1 MDVLSGILL
10 LCLAVGLYVVCSLY
24 FLHNPWILH
33 KRKQLKFFCRNISH
47 RAGSGEKIENTMEA
61 FTHAVSAGTEML
73 EMDCHITS
81 DGHVVISHDDN
92 LMRQTG
98 YDQTVSSLRFQDLPL
113 YKERLEVTFN
123 VGHYSTGKDRKF
135 VLLEDF
141 FKKFPSIPIILEIK
155 VNNDLL
161 IKKVSDLVKQ
171 YSRESITV
179 WASEESGIMAKCKEQ
194 NPSMP
199 YMFTVKRGILLLLL
213 FYTGLLPFVPLGES
227 LLVFYLPRIFNRTYI
242 PEEAILQKSFVV
254 YLIQK
259 LTMRKSLFEHL
270 TKRGIQ
276 VQLIV
281 CNEESD
287 MEAAFAVGA
296 TGVMSDYPTLLTNYI
311 RKHPPPPPPTISD
324 FKKEQNKVS
333 ADIKQTFY

>member
-24 FLHNPWILH
+24 LLRNPWILH
-33 KRKQLKFFCRNISH
+33 KKKRLEFYCRHISH
-47 RAGSGEKIENTMEA
+47 RGGSGEKIENTMEA
-61 FTHAVSAGTEML
+61 FTHAVAVGTEML
-73 EMDCHITS
+73 EMDCHLTS
-81 DGHVVISHDDN
+81 DGYVVISHDYN

-98 YDQTVSSLRFQDLPL
+98 YDKTVSSLRFQDLPL
-113 YKERLEVTFN
+113 YEERLEVTFY

-135 VLLEDF
+135 VLLEDL
-141 FKKFPSIPIILEIK
+141 FKKFPSMPMILEIK
-155 VNNDLL
+155 ENNDLL
-161 IKKVSDLVKQ
+161 IKKVSNLVKQ
-171 YSRESITV
+171 YHRESFTV
-179 WASEESGIMAKCKEQ
+179 WASEESDVMAKCNEQ

-199 YMFTVKRGILLLLL
+199 YMFTMKRGILLLLL

-227 LLVFYLPRIFNRTYI
+227 LLLFYLPSIINRTYI
-242 PEEAILQKSFVV
+242 PEEAILKKRFVV
-254 YLIQK
+254 YLLQK

-270 TKRGIQ
+270 IKRGLQ
-276 VQLIV
+276 VQLFV

-311 RKHPPPPPPTISD
+311 KKHPPPPPPPISY
-324 FKKEQNKVS
+324 FKGNSKHCIANR
-333 ADIKQTFY
+333 

>member
-24 FLHNPWILH
+24 LLRNPWILH
-33 KRKQLKFFCRNISH
+33 KRKRLEFYCRNISH
-47 RAGSGEKIENTMEA
+47 RGGSGEKIENTMEA

-73 EMDCHITS
+73 EMDCHLTS
-81 DGHVVISHDDN
+81 DGYVVISHDSN

-113 YKERLEVTFN
+113 YEERLEVTFY
-123 VGHYSTGKDRKF
+123 VGHYSTGKDRQF
-135 VLLEDF
+135 VLLEDL
-141 FKKFPSIPIILEIK
+141 FKKFPSMPMILEIK
-155 VNNDLL
+155 ENNDLL
-161 IKKVSDLVKQ
+161 IKK
-171 YSRESITV
+171 
-179 WASEESGIMAKCKEQ
+179 

-199 YMFTVKRGILLLLL
+199 YMFTMKRGILLLLL

-227 LLVFYLPRIFNRTYI
+227 LLFFYLPSIINRTYI
-242 PEEAILQKSFVV
+242 PEESILKKRFVV
-254 YLIQK
+254 YLLQK

-270 TKRGIQ
+270 TKRGLQ
-276 VQLIV
+276 VQLFV

-296 TGVMSDYPTLLTNYI
+296 TGVMSDYPTLLTNFI
-311 RKHPPPPPPTISD
+311 KKHPPPIY
-324 FKKEQNKVS
+324 N
-333 ADIKQTFY
+333 

>member
-24 FLHNPWILH
+24 LLRNPWILH
-33 KRKQLKFFCRNISH
+33 KRKRLEFYCRHISH
-47 RAGSGEKIENTMEA
+47 RGGSGEKIENTMEA
-61 FTHAVSAGTEML
+61 FTHAVAVGTEML
-73 EMDCHITS
+73 EMDCHLTS
-81 DGHVVISHDDN
+81 DGYVVISHDNN

-98 YDQTVSSLRFQDLPL
+98 YDKTVSSLRFQDLPL
-113 YKERLEVTFN
+113 YEERLEVTFY

-135 VLLEDF
+135 VLLEDL
-141 FKKFPSIPIILEIK
+141 FKKFPSMPMILEIK
-155 VNNDLL
+155 ENNDLL
-161 IKKVSDLVKQ
+161 IKK
-171 YSRESITV
+171 
-179 WASEESGIMAKCKEQ
+179 

-199 YMFTVKRGILLLLL
+199 YMFTMKRGILLLLL

-227 LLVFYLPRIFNRTYI
+227 LLLFYLPSIINRTYI
-242 PEEAILQKSFVV
+242 PEEAILKKRFVV
-254 YLIQK
+254 YLLQK

-270 TKRGIQ
+270 IKRGLQ
-276 VQLIV
+276 VQLFV

-311 RKHPPPPPPTISD
+311 KKHPPPPPPSISY
-324 FKKEQNKVS
+324 FKGNSKHCLANR
-333 ADIKQTFY
+333 